1 MLHAV
6 FVRLPKM
13 GMLGVQARVDE
24 LLWAQAQAA
33 AVPVDAAQ
41 RLCIANL
48 EVDLSEARSAL
59 AQVISILLLHV
70 EKSFE
75 CQVRG
80 CHAWRST
87 ASLKTRWWQ
96 KKHAAPP

>member
-1 MLHAV
+1 
-6 FVRLPKM
+6 M

-59 AQVISILLLHV
+59 AQVISLLLLLCHV

-80 CHAWRST
+80 CHA
-87 ASLKTRWWQ
+87 
-96 KKHAAPP
+96 